1 MDTGTPTAKNTYA
14 AGVADDYVSP
24 NGTGDWWLPS
34 KDELQKMQEN
44 LNNKG
49 VGGFAAGAYWSSSES
64 YASGAWYQNFD
75 SGLQSG
81 GSKNGASYVRPVRA
95 F

>member
-1 MDTGTPTAKNTYA
+1 MP
-14 AGVADDYVSP
+14 VSP

-49 VGGFAAGAYWSSSES
+49 VGGFAAVYYWSSSEGN
-64 YASGAWYQNFD
+64 ADGAWLQYFGGGDQYNF
-75 SGLQSG
+75 G
-81 GSKNGASYVRPVRA
+81 KNENFANYVRPVRA